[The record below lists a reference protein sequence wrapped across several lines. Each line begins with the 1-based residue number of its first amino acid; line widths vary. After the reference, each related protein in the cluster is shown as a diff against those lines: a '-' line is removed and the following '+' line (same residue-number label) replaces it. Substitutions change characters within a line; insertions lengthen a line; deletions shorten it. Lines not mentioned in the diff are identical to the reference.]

1 MANKDYK
8 DWNWVDTQVQKVIR
22 ELGNVDFIPELI
34 TGMPRGGLIPAV
46 ILSHRLDVDYIP
58 LTTAKMLPKR
68 LRQKTL
74 VIDDIVDT
82 GETALRL
89 AEEKFTIV
97 SLCYRSSSKY
107 RPFVYG
113 ERLKKD
119 DWIVFPWEAEDS
131 ETIQDYLV

>member
-74 VIDDIVDT
+74 
-82 GETALRL
+82 
-89 AEEKFTIV
+89 
-97 SLCYRSSSKY
+97 
-107 RPFVYG
+107 
-113 ERLKKD
+113 
-119 DWIVFPWEAEDS
+119 
-131 ETIQDYLV
+131 